1 MTIAAASAA
10 ASASTANGDQL
21 FIIDPIQQLNPSRD
35 SSIALMQAAQRAGEQ
50 VWICGT
56 ADLMAVLE
64 PAFAGASPAGSAGH
78 TAAAL
83 ARPVRL
89 APMKP
94 HPEGWEI
101 PSPWFDVGPAEHRY
115 LEAFR
120 CVWMRKD
127 PPVDEAYLYAT
138 HLLDLAVAR
147 GVRVVNRPAAL
158 RSWNE
163 KLAALRFSHLM
174 APTLVSSR
182 VSLLAQFTAAQGEV
196 VIKPL
201 GGRAGQGVV
210 FAAAATPGLE
220 ALLELVTAREQL
232 PVMAQAFLP
241 GVKQGDKRII
251 LVDGEPLG
259 AVNRVPRGGEF
270 RSNLALGGSPQAAD
284 LNEAEQRI
292 CAELA
297 PALRREGLFFV
308 GIDVIDGRLSEINV
322 TSPTGVREVERL
334 AGIPLADLTLERLL
348 HPAGAAASGET
359 PSKAGPDN

>member
-1 MTIAAASAA
+1 VQVSFASARG
-10 ASASTANGDQL
+10 GDQL
-21 FIIDPIQQLNPSRD
+21 FIIDPIQHLDPSRD
-35 SSIALMQAAQRAGEQ
+35 SSVALMQAAQRVGDR
-50 VWICGT
+50 VWICGI
-56 ADLMAVLE
+56 ADLAAVAA
-64 PAFAGASPAGSAGH
+64 PAASSSGTLH
-78 TAAAL
+78 TVVAM
-83 ARPVRL
+83 ARPVAL
-89 APMKP
+89 EPMQP
-94 HPEGWEI
+94 QPDGWDV
-101 PSPWFDVGPAEHRY
+101 PTPWFHAGTAEPAE
-115 LEAFR
+115 LERFR

-147 GVRVVNRPAAL
+147 GVRVLNRPAAL

-163 KLAALRFSHLM
+163 KLAALRFSALM

-182 VSLLAQFTAAQGEV
+182 VTLLARFAAEQGEV

-210 FAAAATPGLE
+210 FAAAGTPGLA

-241 GVKQGDKRII
+241 GVEQGDKRIL

-270 RSNLALGGSPQAAD
+270 RSNLALGGSPQATE
-284 LNEAEQRI
+284 LTPAEQQI

-297 PALRREGLFFV
+297 PALRQEGLFFV
-308 GIDVIDGRLSEINV
+308 GIDVIDGHLSEINV

-334 AGIPLADLTLERLL
+334 SGIPLADLTQQRLL
-348 HPAGAAASGET
+348 HPPQGQIAVAAEIPAT
-359 PSKAGPDN
+359 PDPNS